1 MLCASFFICGKDR
14 TYRPMDSIFE
24 VRDFIEEIVSRYETL
39 IKAAVR
45 FFLALLSLSVVN
57 SRLGYM
63 ERLDS
68 MTVVFAV
75 SLLCALM
82 PPGMIVFF
90 SALFIILHCYALSLE
105 AAIVVLAVFLL
116 MFLLYFRF
124 TPKDTM
130 AVLLTPLSFVFG
142 VPHIMPI
149 IYGLKGSPLS
159 GLSVGFGVAAYY
171 TVDFIADADKIVE
184 SMKDATTVE
193 RFRTLL
199 DGVIK
204 NDEMTAYIIAF
215 ALTVVIVSII
225 RRLPIPHAWTI
236 AIAAGVVTDI
246 ISLLM
251 LSVRLDVDI
260 SVGGLLLGAIV
271 ATAIAFLFKLFT
283 FSVDYAKTE
292 RVQFEDDGYYY
303 YVKAVPKIRSHS
315 SRIKRTRD
323 KDEEYRSSVNAA
335 DSFSDR

>member
-1 MLCASFFICGKDR
+1 MS
-14 TYRPMDSIFE
+14 SIFDI
-24 VRDFIEEIVSRYETL
+24 RDFIEETVSRYETL

-63 ERLDS
+63 DRLDS
-68 MTVVFAV
+68 TTVVVAV
-75 SLLCALM
+75 SLLCALL
-82 PPGMIVFF
+82 PAGMIVFF
-90 SALFIILHCYALSLE
+90 SSLFVILHCYALSLE

-142 VPHIMPI
+142 FPHVMPV

-159 GLSVGFGVAAYY
+159 ALSVGFGVVAYF
-171 TVDFIADADKIVE
+171 TVDFMSDAE
-184 SMKDATTVE
+184 SMIKSMEDATTVE
-193 RFRTLL
+193 RFRALL

-204 NDEMTAYIIAF
+204 NNTMVAYVIAF
-215 ALTVVIVSII
+215 ALTVVVVSII
-225 RRLPIPHAWTI
+225 RRFSFPHSWTI
-236 AIAAGVVTDI
+236 AIAAGIVIDMI
-246 ISLLM
+246 ALMM
-251 LSVRLDVDI
+251 LSVRLDADI
-260 SVGGLLLGAIV
+260 SVGGLFIGSIIAI
-271 ATAIAFLFKLFT
+271 IMAFVFKLFT

-303 YVKAVPKIRSHS
+303 YVKAVPKIKSGAGKKHRRSY
-315 SRIKRTRD
+315 D
-323 KDEEYRSSVNAA
+323 PDEE
-335 DSFSDR
+335 